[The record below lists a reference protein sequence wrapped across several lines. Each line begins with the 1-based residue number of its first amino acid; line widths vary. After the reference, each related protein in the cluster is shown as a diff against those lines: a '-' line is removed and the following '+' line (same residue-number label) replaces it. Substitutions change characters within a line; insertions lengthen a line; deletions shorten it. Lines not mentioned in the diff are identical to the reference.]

1 MKKWFCVGLL
11 CFLVAGCSSSG
22 KENRVVCSGISD
34 DVETKVVL
42 YFDEED
48 QLIRMSADGLM
59 EASSEE
65 EAKEFAEL
73 NEDAMAYLGDGM
85 SMDVKVNGKKVTIS
99 IDADLKQM
107 IEEGQ
112 ISEDELGMDLSKEEM
127 IKYFEETDLSCK

>member
-1 MKKWFCVGLL
+1 
-11 CFLVAGCSSSG
+11 
-22 KENRVVCSGISD
+22 
-34 DVETKVVL
+34 
-42 YFDEED
+42 
-48 QLIRMSADGLM
+48 
-59 EASSEE
+59 
-65 EAKEFAEL
+65 
-73 NEDAMAYLGDGM
+73 M

>member
-1 MKKWFCVGLL
+1 MKKWFCVSLL

-22 KENRVVCSGISD
+22 KENRVVCSEISD

-73 NEDAMAYLGDGM
+73 NEDAMAYLSDGM

-112 ISEDELGMDLSKEEM
+112 ISEDELDMDLSKEEM
-127 IKYFEETDLSCK
+127 IKYFEETGLSCK

>member
-1 MKKWFCVGLL
+1 MKKWLCVGLL

-22 KENRVVCSGISD
+22 KENLVVCSGISD
-34 DVETKVVL
+34 GVETKVVL

-73 NEDAMAYLGDGM
+73 NEDAMAYLSDGM

-127 IKYFEETDLSCK
+127 IKYF

>member
-1 MKKWFCVGLL
+1 MGLL
-11 CFLVAGCSSSG
+11 CFLVVGCSSSG

-73 NEDAMAYLGDGM
+73 NEDAMR
-85 SMDVKVNGKKVTIS
+85 I
-99 IDADLKQM
+99 
-107 IEEGQ
+107 
-112 ISEDELGMDLSKEEM
+112 
-127 IKYFEETDLSCK
+127 